1 MWRPTGNL
9 SRVAS
14 EGRRGLGRSARTAV
28 SIHGDVDP
36 GRGYDVDGWVQR
48 RVGGRRE
55 LDGSGWGDRDQASR
69 SIRVVPA
76 GEVVG
81 RYGSGSGADRA
92 RVLHVGK

>member
-1 MWRPTGNL
+1 
-9 SRVAS
+9 
-14 EGRRGLGRSARTAV
+14 
-28 SIHGDVDP
+28 
-36 GRGYDVDGWVQR
+36 
-48 RVGGRRE
+48 